1 MRRILLLLLLCRTIG
16 SLAQNTTLLQEM
28 NALQERHKVHFL
40 YDVRLD
46 LHQPYRVV
54 SLTVKVVP

>member
-1 MRRILLLLLLCRTIG
+1 MRRILLLLLLCWTIG
-16 SLAQNTTLLQEM
+16 SLAQNTTLFQEM

-46 LHQPYRVV
+46 VHQPYRGP
-54 SLTVKVVP
+54 SL